1 MKTRI
6 ISALVMTLLFVP
18 LLFIGGEYFKIVVS
32 LLGIFATRELLNS
45 KGKNMLNIF
54 KVIAYIFTF
63 IIIYFT
69 NGLLDY
75 RFIMLFLLIMLVI
88 PLFSKEKE
96 FNVEDAFFL
105 ISAVL
110 LTSLPLRY
118 FLNIRSERLGLAIYL
133 VLIPIITDSFA
144 YITGSLVGKHKL
156 IERIS
161 PKKTVEGAIGG
172 FVAASI
178 FCTIFYMVV
187 INTRANMV
195 VILLAT
201 MFLSIVSQLGD
212 LVFSSIKR
220 YFNIK
225 DFSKLIPGHGG
236 ILDRIDSLIFVIIG
250 YSILIF
256 GGLI

>member
-178 FCTIFYMVV
+178 FCTMFYVVV

>member
-32 LLGIFATRELLNS
+32 LLGVFATRELLNS
-45 KGKNMLNIF
+45 KGKTISNIF
-54 KVIAYIFTF
+54 KILAYAFTF
-63 IIIYFT
+63 IMIYFSK
-69 NGLLDY
+69 GLLDS
-75 RFIMLFLLIMLVI
+75 RFIMLFLAIILMI
-88 PLFSKEKE
+88 PLFTKEKE

-178 FCTIFYMVV
+178 FCTMFYMVV